1 MALPAPVFYQ
11 YVTPERRDDAARLR
25 GSMRLS

>member
-11 YVTPERRDDAARLR
+11 DAAPEGRYDAAPLR